1 MTVIDLY
8 TANTFNGQRVPIM
21 LEEIELPYNAHNI
34 DLKNGEQKKLDFLQL
49 NSSGRIPVLVDKSE
63 DSSTSLII
71 TQSTAILQY
80 LSEKTGKLIP
90 KSLQQR
96 AKVYEW
102 MHFHAIDIGS
112 VIFNAFYLQRRSSP
126 KQIVAAEQLRKR
138 VHELYQYFDQ
148 QLAEYEFLAGG
159 FYSIADITAL
169 PAVISQEKKLTD
181 YSKKKRWCQQ
191 LKQRSAVQRGLAV
204 PALEVSDEN

>member
-1 MTVIDLY
+1 MIDLY
-8 TANTFNGQRVPIM
+8 TANTFNGQRVSIM
-21 LEEIELPYNAHNI
+21 LEEIRLTYNIHNI
-34 DLKNGEQKKLDFLQL
+34 DLKQGEQRQPAFLGL
-49 NSSGRIPVLVDKSE
+49 NPSGRIPVLVDHAEGFSE
-63 DSSTSLII
+63 PLVL

-80 LSEKTGKLIP
+80 LAEKTQKLLP
-90 KSLQQR
+90 DTLSAR

-112 VIFNAFYLQRRSSP
+112 VIFSAFYLQRRISP
-126 KQIVAAEQLRKR
+126 KQITAAELLRNR

-148 QLAEYEFLAGG
+148 QLENNEFLAGD

-181 YSKKKRWCQQ
+181 YSNLTRWCQQ
-191 LKQRSAVQRGLAV
+191 LKQRAAVQRGLAV
-204 PALEVSDEN
+204 PLLEVSHEN